1 MVNSRLKNIHNLK
14 LSNPKYQITIFLN
27 FLVTVAQ
34 LNDQNKNLKQQSQ
47 TL

>member
-1 MVNSRLKNIHNLK
+1 MVNSRLKIIHNLK
-14 LSNPKYQITIFLN
+14 LSNPKYQIIVFPN

-34 LNDQNKNLKQQSQ
+34 LNNQNKNFKQQSQ